1 MDIQYNT
8 KEDFTA
14 TISVTLNPEDFTP
27 TWEQELKKR
36 QKTETVKGFR
46 PGKAP
51 MGMIKKFYGEPLLYS
66 AVYDSAEKAFTNY
79 LKENNIEIILR
90 PLDKTLADN
99 MDFSNANTT
108 FNLEFEVALKPEMNI
123 NFESINT
130 YNRYVVIAN
139 DSDVDKEVEH
149 LTKVHGE
156 TVETDTVT
164 ENNVLQLSVSELDN
178 DGNTIEDGIL
188 NKEIFIDFKEF
199 DQNEEIK
206 KLIGKKT
213 NDALQLNLHALVDNN
228 FEKLAEKLAIAPQAA
243 EDTLPVF
250 AVTINKIQT
259 LVPAEINEALF
270 TKVFPSEEGMDEAQ
284 FRSLLK
290 ERIEL
295 FFKSHSEQLLDSE
308 LLNYIEDNNPISI
321 SKTFLKDLI
330 LAQSKEEK
338 EISEEALERE
348 MKFLKST
355 MLFDEIFETEKMEI
369 SQDDMMQEAFNYSF
383 DLFQKY
389 GLGSANNDMIYNY
402 AKEQLNNKEFAS
414 QIQSTVIRKKVIE
427 FMKTKINILETEVT
441 PEAFSDIVTMHNQ
454 AAQAAS

>member
-1 MDIQYNT
+1 VDIQYNT
-8 KEDFTA
+8 KEDLTA

-66 AVYDSAEKAFTNY
+66 AIYDSAEKAFTNY

-123 NFESINT
+123 NFESVDT
-130 YNRYVVIAN
+130 YNRYIVIAN

-149 LTKVHGE
+149 VRKVHGE
-156 TVETDTVT
+156 TVETDTIAEDNLLHLT
-164 ENNVLQLSVSELDN
+164 VSELDN
-178 DGNTIEDGIL
+178 DGKIIEEGIY
-188 NKEIFIDFKEF
+188 NKEIFIDLKDFK
-199 DQNEEIK
+199 DNNEAKE
-206 KLIGKKT
+206 LIGKKT
-213 NDALQLNLHALVDNN
+213 NDTFQINLHALYTND
-228 FEKLAEKLAIAPQAA
+228 FEAIAQKLGIEPQAA
-243 EDTLPVF
+243 EDTLPHF
-250 AVTINKIQT
+250 SATLTKIQT
-259 LVPAEINEALF
+259 HVPAEINEALF
-270 TKVFPSEEGMDEAQ
+270 AKVFPSEEGIDEAK

-295 FFKSHSEQLLDSE
+295 FFKSHSEQLLESE
-308 LLNYIEDNNPISI
+308 LYNFMEDNNPITI
-321 SKTFLKDLI
+321 SKSFLKDLI

-355 MLFDEIFETEKMEI
+355 MLFDEIFENEKMEI

-414 QIQSTVIRKKVIE
+414 QIQTTVIRKKVID
-427 FMKTKINILETEVT
+427 FAKTKITIVETEVT
-441 PEAFSDIVTMHNQ
+441 PEAFSNIVNAHNQ